1 MVDASLRARALA
13 TRVVFFVAGA
23 TMASWAPLVPF
34 AKSRAGVDDGML
46 GLLLLCF
53 GAGSLL
59 TMPLAGRLVARLG
72 CRAVIMASAVVA
84 SLGLC
89 ALPLASGPTALAAAL
104 LIFGA
109 GLGALDVSMNLQAIA
124 VERAA
129 ARAMMSGFHAWFSI
143 GGIAGSLAMASLLSA
158 GVPPRVGTVVL
169 ATCLVVAGLVASRGS
184 IAARAASV
192 GPMFG
197 VPRGVVLLIGAL
209 CFASFMLEGAV
220 LDWSAVLLSSVRGVD
235 VAHAGVGYAAFSA
248 AMVAA
253 RLTGDR
259 VVERLGRRTTLT
271 GGATLAACGTALVA
285 GVDAWPVTVGGFVL
299 IGLGAANCVPI
310 LFTAAG
316 RQTTMPESLA
326 VPAVTTLG
334 YAGLLAGPAVIGLVA
349 GRTGLPTAFALLCLL
364 MTCAALGSRRM
375 PA

>member
-1 MVDASLRARALA
+1 MVDVSPQARALA
-13 TRVVFFVAGA
+13 TRMVFFVAGA

-53 GAGSLL
+53 GTGSLL

-72 CRAVIMASAVVA
+72 CRVVIRTSAIVA
-84 SLGLC
+84 ALGLC
-89 ALPLASGPTALAAAL
+89 ALPLSSGPIELAAAL
-104 LIFGA
+104 LLFGA

-129 ARAMMSGFHAWFSI
+129 ASAMMSGFHAWFSI
-143 GGIAGSLAMASLLSA
+143 GGIVGSLAMASLLSA
-158 GVPPRVGTVVL
+158 GMPPRGGT
-169 ATCLVVAGLVASRGS
+169 ATIAACLVVACLVASRWAMAEPAS
-184 IAARAASV
+184 SV

-197 VPRGVVLLIGAL
+197 VPRGIVLLIGAL
-209 CFASFMLEGAV
+209 CFASFLLEGAV

-235 VAHAGVGYAAFSA
+235 VAHAGIGYAAFSA

-259 VVERLGRRTTLT
+259 VVGRLGRRTTLT
-271 GGATLAACGTALVA
+271 GGAVLAACGAALVA
-285 GVDAWPVTVGGFVL
+285 GVEAWPVSVAGFVL
-299 IGLGAANCVPI
+299 IGVGAANCVPI

-316 RQTTMPESLA
+316 RQTTMAESLA

-334 YAGLLAGPAVIGLVA
+334 YAGLLAGPALIGLIA
-349 GRTGLPTAFALLCLL
+349 GRTGLPTAFAWLCLL
-364 MTCAALGSRRM
+364 MTAAALGSRRM
-375 PA
+375 PE